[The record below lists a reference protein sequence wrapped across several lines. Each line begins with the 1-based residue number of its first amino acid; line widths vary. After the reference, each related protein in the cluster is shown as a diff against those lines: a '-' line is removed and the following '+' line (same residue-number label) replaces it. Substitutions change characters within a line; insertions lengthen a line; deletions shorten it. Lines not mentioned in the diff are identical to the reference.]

1 MTDQD
6 HVDQDDDE
14 GQSPK
19 FGRLLVILLLF
30 VLVMFNDTRAL
41 FRSFFG

>member
-19 FGRLLVILLLF
+19 FGRLLVILLLVVALIG
-30 VLVMFNDTRAL
+30 VLTFATEAYYT
-41 FRSFFG
+41 